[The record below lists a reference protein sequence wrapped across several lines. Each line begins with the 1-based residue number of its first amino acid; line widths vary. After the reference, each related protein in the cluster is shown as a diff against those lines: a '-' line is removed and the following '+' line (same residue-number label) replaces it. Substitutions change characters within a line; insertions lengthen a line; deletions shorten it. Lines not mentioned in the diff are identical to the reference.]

1 MNDIKII
8 VKGWVKL
15 LPFYLFTLLLLFI
28 SCSEKDD
35 AVEEYPDWKNKND
48 KFFENAYQAHD
59 YDIALKKFSL
69 MESVTAAHTDYVLVD
84 VIEEGYGGESPYL
97 TDSVLVHY
105 AGHLIP
111 SSTYTEGFP
120 FDQSYQEPFDY
131 DTAVPS
137 AMALNNTRIGFA
149 TALQKMHRGDYWRVT
164 IPYQMGY
171 GASGTSDGL
180 IPGYS
185 TLIFD
190 IRLEDFW
197 TKKRGDRD

>member
-1 MNDIKII
+1 MNIKQYYIFII
-8 VKGWVKL
+8 
-15 LPFYLFTLLLLFI
+15 FSLFAFAA
-28 SCSEKDD
+28 CSEKDD
-35 AVEEYPDWKNKND
+35 TVEEFPDWKNKND
-48 KFFENAYQAHD
+48 KFFEAAYQAHD
-59 YDIALKKFSL
+59 YDFALKKFSL
-69 MESVTAAHTDYVLVD
+69 MESVAAANTDYVLVD
-84 VIEEGYGGESPYL
+84 VIEEGDGGESPYL

-111 SSTYTEGFP
+111 STTYTEGFP

-131 DTAVPS
+131 ATAVPS
-137 AMALNNTRIGFA
+137 SMMLNNTRIGFA
-149 TALQKMHRGDYWRVT
+149 TALQKMHRGDYWRVI

-171 GASGTSDGL
+171 GASGTSDGT

-197 TKKRGDRD
+197 TKERGDRN